1 MQEFLNK
8 KIADLS
14 VLEALKYAYFVS
26 ICSRLT
32 ITLEEF
38 CKTIGKDKR
47 KVYQLLRKR
56 AYPDTMIHGGYESMT
71 QRKSPL
77 FITKEVLKFIENKQ
91 NANRNNHTP

>member
-1 MQEFLNK
+1 MQEIIHK
-8 KIADLS
+8 KVSDLS

-26 ICSRLT
+26 VSTRLT

-56 AYPDTMIHGGYESMT
+56 HYPATIIYGGYESMV

-77 FITKEVLKFIENKQ
+77 FITKEVLKFIENEQ
-91 NANRNNHTP
+91 NAN